1 MAQSGKTGRNRPE
14 NRKTP
19 HLKRPTAPRAAVPSS
34 SGPGEK
40 GCPDCGAVLVDKRRH
55 RYGTHRWLVACARCG
70 FEDATGTRSRAVA
83 QRYRTTPAAPQRRGR
98 WRRWRH

>member
-1 MAQSGKTGRNRPE
+1 MAQIITAYNDSGND
-14 NRKTP
+14 
-19 HLKRPTAPRAAVPSS
+19 
-34 SGPGEK
+34 
-40 GCPDCGAVLVDKRRH
+40 CPDCGAALGEKSAHRLGRRRLVL
-55 RYGTHRWLVACARCG
+55 ACARCG